1 MHSFQHSKECKDP
14 PLAPGDYLQHK
25 LAVQKNST
33 FKGNK
38 KNEIFMKNCPRRA
51 IVTSDSSHTRDQTAK
66 SDKKM
71 PCSSVPWLGNY
82 FLPSMYCHDV
92 VNHSQDYK
100 PHPAGKLSHPQ
111 LAVQKVSQGI
121 KAKLGI
127 RPIGV
132 WVCLFPENIYDKLYI
147 YNNGNIYQLPYFLS
161 SLISKLWLTS
171 LYLDLPP
178 LSENY

>member
-1 MHSFQHSKECKDP
+1 
-14 PLAPGDYLQHK
+14 
-25 LAVQKNST
+25 
-33 FKGNK
+33 
-38 KNEIFMKNCPRRA
+38 
-51 IVTSDSSHTRDQTAK
+51 
-66 SDKKM
+66 
-71 PCSSVPWLGNY
+71 
-82 FLPSMYCHDV
+82 MYCHDV

-100 PHPAGKLSHPQ
+100 PHPAGVGKLSHPQ

-132 WVCLFPENIYDKLYI
+132 WVSLFPKNTYDKLYI